1 MLPYILESLYNYRSV
16 TGVWKQFFSKR
27 AYPDVPEQKNGG
39 QKEIS
44 KNKNLTRR
52 MVRGNYP
59 LLLVIIIWNNKVTYI
74 GHGQDQSWKIHIII
88 FFPKLI
94 LK

>member
-44 KNKNLTRR
+44 KNKNLTR